1 MITNSM
7 TDFDKL
13 IREKAEQAEY
23 PYTHSAWKKFQRKS
37 GIKFTSAR
45 YWTLGISSALVVGGI
60 VAYFGYQ
67 GVNHTP
73 SNTESPQSESSVDTI
88 TQTIIPETDNHSS
101 ETYLISESDIK
112 TSKKQV
118 IGKEH
123 SEKAVDS
130 VSETPRKRTTSHVAN
145 PPRYGRPLVIDV
157 DTIKD
162 NVPTD
167 EELKQGNSRLY

>member
-23 PYTHSAWKKFQRKS
+23 TYTPSAWKKFQRKS
-37 GIKFTSAR
+37 GIKFTQAR
-45 YWTLGISSALVVGGI
+45 YWTLGISSAVVVGGI
-60 VAYFGYQ
+60 VAFFSYRI
-67 GVNHTP
+67 NHTQP
-73 SNTESPQSESSVDTI
+73 NTESPQSVASVDTI
-88 TQTIIPETDNHSS
+88 SQTVVPETDNHHTT
-101 ETYLISESDIK
+101 EPYLISESDIK
-112 TSKKQV
+112 TSKKRVQV
-118 IGKEH
+118 KDN
-123 SEKAVDS
+123 SERAVDT
-130 VSETPRKRTTSHVAN
+130 VSETPRKMKTTHVSN

-167 EELKQGNSRLY
+167 EELKNGNGRLY